1 MQLEVK
7 CDGILACTLPAQLK
21 PSPRPR
27 ATRGHHPLIID
38 LRLTAGVS
46 AKPGPHPFIQSSP
59 TVTREKLITRTIQE
73 LQWCRSHVLGSDSP
87 DARGQVLSR
96 HAAGDIEST
105 LRAPRTARPYIRRK
119 TSIARQ
125 LGAERA
131 PWREYITREEK
142 KQPTH
147 YAILPLPFNLPT
159 K

>member
-73 LQWCRSHVLGSDSP
+73 LQWCRSHVLGSDRPGSQAMISGFRETTP
-87 DARGQVLSR
+87 LLHCLPNQF
-96 HAAGDIEST
+96 ST
-105 LRAPRTARPYIRRK
+105 
-119 TSIARQ
+119 
-125 LGAERA
+125 
-131 PWREYITREEK
+131 
-142 KQPTH
+142 QPTVLIIQRH
-147 YAILPLPFNLPT
+147 PAD
-159 K
+159 